1 MKPQSGEDVEAFFA
15 YAVCLAKDRREFVAR
30 FGIVMLLDHFI
41 TDTYIDE
48 VLQVLDEVSH
58 DGYYVKMAVAW
69 AISICYV
76 KFEEKTMVLLRE
88 NTLDDFTYNKSLQ
101 KITESYRVTK
111 EDKARIRSMK
121 RMTKK

>member
-1 MKPQSGEDVEAFFA
+1 M
-15 YAVCLAKDRREFVAR
+15 
-30 FGIVMLLDHFI
+30 
-41 TDTYIDE
+41 
-48 VLQVLDEVSH
+48 LQVLDEVSH

-76 KFEEKTMVLLRE
+76 KFEEKTMELLRE